1 MGAFGDNLR
10 REREMRGI
18 TLTEISES
26 TKISKRWL
34 QALEEEQ
41 FSLLPGGV
49 FNRGFVR
56 AYARFLGISEDAAV
70 ADYLVASNEKAP
82 EEDKFPLEVQEKPEM
97 PRSAPR
103 RFGIPVAIFA
113 AGVALV
119 VGGVAYWMG
128 HKTGRPPGEQQNSGA
143 ASNTAA
149 AQSRATATD
158 GAPQVP
164 AGPQVPGAPQVKDGA
179 PQSLKETKETKDKQR
194 GDTLERTP
202 NNKQDG
208 AKAVPVNT
216 PISSVD
222 AISTETEPESGK
234 AFSVVIKAKESSW
247 VSIAADGHTLWE
259 GTLNPNNQR
268 SVTTDKKL
276 ILRTGNAAGLDV
288 SYNGKALGSLGKDK
302 QVRTLTFNSAGWQ
315 Q

>member
-70 ADYLVASNEKAP
+70 ADYLAASNEKASP
-82 EEDKFPLEVQEKPEM
+82 EDKFPLEVQEKPEA

-103 RFGIPVAIFA
+103 RFGIPVTIFA
-113 AGVALV
+113 AGVVLV

-128 HKTGRPPGEQQNSGA
+128 HKTGRSPGEQQNSGA
-143 ASNTAA
+143 ASNTAVAQTKA
-149 AQSRATATD
+149 AATN

-164 AGPQVPGAPQVKDGA
+164 AGTQVPNAPQVKAGA
-179 PQSLKETKETKDKQR
+179 PQSLDDTKDKQR
-194 GDTLERTP
+194 DDTPEKAP
-202 NNKQDG
+202 SKQNG
-208 AKAVPVNT
+208 AKAIPVNT
-216 PISSVD
+216 PLSSV
-222 AISTETEPESGK
+222 AVSPRETEQESGK

-247 VSIAADGHTLWE
+247 VSIAADGRTLWE

-268 SVTTDKKL
+268 SVTADKEL
-276 ILRTGNAAGLDV
+276 ILKTGNAAGLEV
-288 SYNGKALGSLGKDK
+288 SYNGKALGNLGKDK
-302 QVRTLTFNSAGWQ
+302 QVRTLTFNPAGWQ

>member
-1 MGAFGDNLR
+1 
-10 REREMRGI
+10 MRGI

-70 ADYLVASNEKAP
+70 ADYLAASNEKASP
-82 EEDKFPLEVQEKPEM
+82 EDKFPLEVQEKPES

-113 AGVALV
+113 ASMALV

-128 HKTGRPPGEQQNSGA
+128 HKTGRPLGVKQNSGA
-143 ASNTAA
+143 TSNTAA
-149 AQSRATATD
+149 VQTKATATD
-158 GAPQVP
+158 
-164 AGPQVPGAPQVKDGA
+164 AGPQVPGAPQVKDSA
-179 PQSLKETKETKDKQR
+179 PQSPKETKETKDKQL
-194 GDTLERTP
+194 GDTPEQTP

-208 AKAVPVNT
+208 AKGVPVNT

-222 AISTETEPESGK
+222 AISSEAEPESGK
-234 AFSVVIKAKESSW
+234 AFSVVIKARESSW
-247 VSIAADGHTLWE
+247 VSIAADGHWLWE

-268 SVTTDKKL
+268 SVTADKEL
-276 ILRTGNAAGLDV
+276 ILKTGNAAGLDV
-288 SYNGKALGSLGKDK
+288 SYNGKALGNLGKDK
-302 QVRTLTFNSAGWQ
+302 QVRTLTFNTAGWQ

>member
-56 AYARFLGISEDAAV
+56 AYARFLGISEEAAV
-70 ADYLVASNEKAP
+70 ADYLAASNEKAP
-82 EEDKFPLEVQEKPEM
+82 EEDKFPLEVQEKPEA
-97 PRSAPR
+97 PRPGPR

-113 AGVALV
+113 AGMALV

-128 HKTGRPPGEQQNSGA
+128 HKAGRSSGEQQNSGA

-164 AGPQVPGAPQVKDGA
+164 FPAGPQVPGAPQVKDGA
-179 PQSLKETKETKDKQR
+179 PQSLKETKDKQR
-194 GDTLERTP
+194 GDTVERTP

-222 AISTETEPESGK
+222 AISTDADPESGK

-247 VSIAADGHTLWE
+247 ISIAADGHTLWE

-268 SVTTDKKL
+268 SVTADKEL